1 MAGQARC
8 ILNITRE
15 DGKMKALI
23 LDGGPRRKGVTS
35 DLAAAVS
42 AVLSRKGADV
52 RTERV
57 YALDV
62 KPCVGCLKCRPD
74 RACALPE
81 DDAHRI
87 AGLIEEADTLVLAS
101 PTFWGN
107 ITGPMKTLVDRLVP
121 VFEHIDPKAG
131 GLPVKKQKG
140 KAGII
145 ITSSNA
151 PAGWHLL
158 PSQSRGAVRA
168 MKTILGAGGYRI
180 RKVINVPDS
189 SRYRKRAPRIRTR
202 IERALG

>member
-1 MAGQARC
+1 M
-8 ILNITRE
+8 
-15 DGKMKALI
+15 DGKMKTLI
-23 LDGGPRRKGVTS
+23 LDGGPRRKGVSS
-35 DLAAAVS
+35 DLTATVAG
-42 AVLSRKGADV
+42 VLEQRGNEV
-52 RTERV
+52 VTERI

-74 RACALPE
+74 KPCALPE

-87 AGLIEEADTLVLAS
+87 AGLIDESDMLVLAS

-107 ITGPMKTLVDRLVP
+107 ISGPMKTLVDRLVP
-121 VFEHIDPKAG
+121 VFEHIDPEVG
-131 GLPVKKQKG
+131 RIPVKMQKG
-140 KAGII
+140 KDGII
-145 ITSSNA
+145 ITCSNA

-189 SRYRKRAPRIRTR
+189 SRYGRRAPRIRKR